1 MDASISEQSLGLHA
15 EIILA
20 FNCSGPLL
28 CHAVS
33 LTNNSE
39 LSSILI
45 CGSLD
50 VQRKKFQGL
59 YVVIQ
64 AFGSLQVFLKLV
76 DSTNK

>member
-1 MDASISEQSLGLHA
+1 MDASISEQSLGLHV

-20 FNCSGPLL
+20 FNCSGPLF
-28 CHAVS
+28 CHSVS

-45 CGSLD
+45 CGSLNA
-50 VQRKKFQGL
+50 QRKKFQGL

-64 AFGSLQVFLKLV
+64 TFGRLQGFLKLV
-76 DSTNK
+76 DSINK